1 MSAGVSMEGTA
12 QIANAIGAKLLK
24 MTQAVGTTEIGV
36 IAGGRR
42 GAAKNALIA
51 QVQAARKRNPW
62 YLDKDAMT
70 AIRFI
75 ARGLASEEPGT
86 VASALKQIGAL
97 MVDGVRRNIE
107 NQKGPG
113 GATFAELTARY
124 AAFKRR
130 KVGFIHPILRLTGD
144 LMDNLKAVIT
154 RRS

>member
-1 MSAGVSMEGTA
+1 MTAGVTMEGTDA
-12 QIANAIGAKLLK
+12 IAKAIGERLLK

-36 IAGGRR
+36 VAGGRR

-51 QVQAARKRNPW
+51 QVQAARQRNPW
-62 YLDKDAMT
+62 YIDKDAMT

-75 ARGLASEEPGT
+75 ARGLASEDSGV
-86 VASALKQIGAL
+86 VANALKQIGAL
-97 MVDGVRRNIE
+97 LVEGVRRNIE